1 MPRSTPLSVASAE
14 VVAKVA
20 GAAIGAVPLFPTD
33 APSVAVSS
41 TAIEADDIVLDVD
54 HESSS
59 GEPPALRP
67 FTGRVFTRRKRPRSS
82 SSGAPPSERA
92 RSASAATS
100 DDGPPSSSE
109 VDGSSEAASPV
120 PATPAWT
127 EEERALLSEWAEA
140 RGYGNP
146 LSVVWRPPQL
156 PAHKIDAFRCSPR
169 HSQGSQPRTHTHC
182 AHRAHAARSLHA
194 KQLYIE
200 AEIDAYMFEIEVMH
214 PPAPAA
220 ARSRVVEHR
229 ARHPAAAEDGAAA
242 PAPAAGYDSAG
253 EAARPEEVVEEE
265 EEEEEEDEETVAQT
279 TKKVAAIVVNEATPN
294 PTTTAAV
301 TREERRARR
310 ARS

>member
-1 MPRSTPLSVASAE
+1 MPRSTPLSAASAE
-14 VVAKVA
+14 EVAKVA
-20 GAAIGAVPLFPTD
+20 GPVPLFTTD

-41 TAIEADDIVLDVD
+41 TAIEADDIVLDAD
-54 HESSS
+54 HESS

-100 DDGPPSSSE
+100 DDGPPPSSE

-156 PAHKIDAFRCSPR
+156 PAHKIDAFRCGPR
-169 HSQGSQPRTHTHC
+169 HKPG
-182 AHRAHAARSLHA
+182 
-194 KQLYIE
+194 
-200 AEIDAYMFEIEVMH
+200 
-214 PPAPAA
+214 
-220 ARSRVVEHR
+220 
-229 ARHPAAAEDGAAA
+229 
-242 PAPAAGYDSAG
+242 
-253 EAARPEEVVEEE
+253 
-265 EEEEEEDEETVAQT
+265 
-279 TKKVAAIVVNEATPN
+279 
-294 PTTTAAV
+294 
-301 TREERRARR
+301 
-310 ARS
+310 

>member
-1 MPRSTPLSVASAE
+1 MPRSTPLSAASAE
-14 VVAKVA
+14 EVAKVA
-20 GAAIGAVPLFPTD
+20 GPVPLFPAD

-41 TAIEADDIVLDVD
+41 TAIEADDIVLDAD

-109 VDGSSEAASPV
+109 VDGPSEAASPV

-127 EEERALLSEWAEA
+127 EEERALLGEWAEA

-156 PAHKIDAFRCSPR
+156 PAHKIDAFRCGQR
-169 HSQGSQPRTHTHC
+169 HKPG
-182 AHRAHAARSLHA
+182 
-194 KQLYIE
+194 
-200 AEIDAYMFEIEVMH
+200 
-214 PPAPAA
+214 
-220 ARSRVVEHR
+220 
-229 ARHPAAAEDGAAA
+229 
-242 PAPAAGYDSAG
+242 
-253 EAARPEEVVEEE
+253 
-265 EEEEEEDEETVAQT
+265 
-279 TKKVAAIVVNEATPN
+279 
-294 PTTTAAV
+294 
-301 TREERRARR
+301 
-310 ARS
+310 

>member
-1 MPRSTPLSVASAE
+1 MPRSTPLSAASAE

-20 GAAIGAVPLFPTD
+20 GAAIGAVPLFTTD

-41 TAIEADDIVLDVD
+41 TAIEADDIVLDAD

-82 SSGAPPSERA
+82 SSGAPSA
-92 RSASAATS
+92 RSASAAMS

-120 PATPAWT
+120 PAPPAWT

-156 PAHKIDAFRCSPR
+156 PAHKIDAFRCGPR
-169 HSQGSQPRTHTHC
+169 HKPG
-182 AHRAHAARSLHA
+182 
-194 KQLYIE
+194 
-200 AEIDAYMFEIEVMH
+200 
-214 PPAPAA
+214 
-220 ARSRVVEHR
+220 
-229 ARHPAAAEDGAAA
+229 
-242 PAPAAGYDSAG
+242 
-253 EAARPEEVVEEE
+253 
-265 EEEEEEDEETVAQT
+265 
-279 TKKVAAIVVNEATPN
+279 
-294 PTTTAAV
+294 
-301 TREERRARR
+301 
-310 ARS
+310 